1 MSGARGPYHDGY
13 ANLAAAIIA
22 SGVKNHD
29 TRFLESDWCE
39 LLREICNLDD
49 VMHGGRN
56 MSACGRSITSANKGG
71 YVGEFN

>member
-22 SGVKNHD
+22 SGVRNHD

-39 LLREICNLDD
+39 FLRDICELDD
-49 VMHGGRN
+49 LLHCDSS
-56 MSACGRSITSANKGG
+56 MSARGNSVVLTNKKGNKS
-71 YVGEFN
+71 EFN

>member
-1 MSGARGPYHDGY
+1 MSGAKGPYHDGY

-39 LLREICNLDD
+39 FLRDICELDVLLHD
-49 VMHGGRN
+49 GRK
-56 MSACGRSITSANKGG
+56 MSARDNLIVLINKIGNR
-71 YVGEFN
+71 GEFN